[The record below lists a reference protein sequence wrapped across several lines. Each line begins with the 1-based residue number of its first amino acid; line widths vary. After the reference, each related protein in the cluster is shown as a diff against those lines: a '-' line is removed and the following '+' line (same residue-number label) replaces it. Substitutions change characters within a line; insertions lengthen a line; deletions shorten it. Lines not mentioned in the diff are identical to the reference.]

1 MNLLWQYNISHT
13 NININTMT
21 TTTYIIFAGE
31 QYYPS
36 GGFEDLYGT
45 SETLEGARAVLEHA
59 LRKGSPQTSPI
70 WGYSEE
76 NPCDWGHIVDMATHT
91 IIVKG
96 LRIRGFVM
104 DEDDT
109 RPRYTHDELV
119 ITDVMSGDI
128 VKIPLPTPNT
138 SDEDDE

>member
-1 MNLLWQYNISHT
+1 MSTSN
-13 NININTMT
+13 
-21 TTTYIIFAGE
+21 YIIFAGE

-59 LRKGSPQTSPI
+59 LRRGIPKTSLI

-76 NPCDWGHIVDMATHT
+76 NPCDWAHIVDMATHK

-96 LRIRGFVM
+96 TRIRNFEM
-104 DEDDT
+104 DEDDARHT
-109 RPRYTHDELV
+109 YTHEKLV
-119 ITDVMSGDI
+119 ITDVMTGDI
-128 VKIPLPTPNT
+128 VKIQLPIPNT
-138 SDEDDE
+138 PDEDDE